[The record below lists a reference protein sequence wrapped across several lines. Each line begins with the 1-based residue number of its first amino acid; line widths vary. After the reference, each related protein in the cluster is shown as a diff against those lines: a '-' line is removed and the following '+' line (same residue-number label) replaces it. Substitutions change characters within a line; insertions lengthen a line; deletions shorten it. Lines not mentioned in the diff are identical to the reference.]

1 MFLLVLSS
9 AIVAAPIWYGSGND
23 AGLVGKWS
31 CEGNFKDS
39 SGQGNNG
46 TQSGGVT
53 ITDGYKGR
61 GCGFD
66 GMNDAINISK
76 TAVASS
82 NLSMFMWIRPT
93 SMPVRMGLIDITVK
107 NFFEVGNGRI
117 EVYGYEF
124 GTPQWINGA
133 AVTVNTWQHV
143 GFTWNGTSLRIYQ
156 DGVDTG
162 GSNSLT
168 GNMYY
173 TGVESTIGA
182 RMIVS
187 GDRWF
192 NGTIDEVRIYNR
204 TLSASEVLTLYNT
217 SKSYTLKFKS
227 TPTKGISNE
236 TPAPEITDNSGLVGW
251 WKMDD
256 LTNGNTTDSSGQGNN
271 GSVIGA
277 ALTSNG
283 RWNNAYNFDGLND
296 YINITHS
303 ASININGNIS
313 VCAWYKWNGAPTS
326 EQIIASKGWY
336 GDATYSWALY
346 FYPLGGYVRFYM
358 QNLLNNSI
366 YYFPAGTQNQ
376 WHHLCGTFNGTTGI
390 VYWDSM
396 NGTYCTS
403 CAIQTNTY
411 PMTMGKA
418 SNSAQGYYLNGSI
431 DEVRIYNRTL
441 SASEV
446 KELYLSKGLVGYWK
460 MDADQRNTTDTY
472 DSSGYYNH
480 GKITGAVLTNE
491 GRFKEGYKFDG
502 TYDSMNTST
511 AMTSMINQTFTYS
524 AWVKSL
530 EPSAG
535 HRIIAKY
542 DGGGSD
548 NGAITLDTYNN
559 IRCLAI
565 GTGAGT
571 SSATSAT
578 ALQTNKWEYLTC
590 VFNGTHMSL
599 YRNGAYVSIGDAI
612 SSFAGSTDYNVKWT
626 IGQDNDG
633 GDAENWNGTID
644 EVRIY
649 NRALSDS
656 EVAGLYNGT
665 KSNKIVFKSM
675 PSITSLSN
683 ETPTPTSS
691 NETGLVGWYQME
703 NNANDLSGQGNN
715 GIVVGAV
722 ANVTG
727 RWNNA
732 LNFTGNGKYINYS
745 APASLD
751 IEQAGTIS
759 AWIKP
764 LSRTAGGY
772 AVLVRASGGNWED
785 ERLFFGLRYATNWM
799 QCALA
804 NGTSYVAPIDLVSHN
819 LSRWYHVAC
828 TWNGTLISMYND
840 GVFTTSS
847 AYAFTPEMTG
857 YSLYTSSNFGAWTSL
872 EGAVDEI
879 RIYNRSL
886 SAAEIQELYL
896 SKGLVGKWTF
906 NADERNTTD
915 TYDSSGY
922 YNHGKIT
929 GAVLT
934 NEGRFKE
941 GYKFD
946 GNDRIWT
953 PLVYD
958 LDTENYTFSA
968 WIKAADLAHNQYTIF
983 GGAEGGVAGNYWAL
997 IHRTDKSGVTLQYAN
1012 GTGMPALFITP
1023 SQNLVANK
1031 TSHIAMVRGQG
1042 SNVKLYQDGVQ
1053 ISDQNMTY
1061 VGFENC
1067 NITIGQDGAG
1077 GSPWVGM
1084 IDEAR
1089 VYNRALSPTE
1099 ISQLYNGTKS
1109 TKLVW
1114 KSVPG

>member
-1 MFLLVLSS
+1 MVIAFLVFISCIPV
-9 AIVAAPIWYGSGND
+9 AIAPIWYGSGND
-23 AGLVGKWS
+23 TGLVGRWS

-39 SGQGNNG
+39 SSQGNNG

-53 ITDGYKGR
+53 ITDGIKGR

-66 GMNDAINISK
+66 GINDAINISK

-124 GTPQWINGA
+124 GTPQWVNGA

-162 GSNSLT
+162 GSNALT
-168 GNMYY
+168 GKMYY

-192 NGTIDEVRIYNR
+192 NGSIDEVLVYNR
-204 TLSASEVLTLYNT
+204 TLSASEVLALYNT
-217 SKSYTLKFKS
+217 SRSYTLKFKS
-227 TPTKGISNE
+227 TPTKGLNDE
-236 TPAPEITDNSGLVGW
+236 SGLVA
-251 WKMDD
+251 KY
-256 LTNGNTTDSSGQGNN
+256 T
-271 GSVIGA
+271 
-277 ALTSNG
+277 
-283 RWNNAYNFDGLND
+283 FDAKD
-296 YINITHS
+296 
-303 ASININGNIS
+303 
-313 VCAWYKWNGAPTS
+313 
-326 EQIIASKGWY
+326 
-336 GDATYSWALY
+336 
-346 FYPLGGYVRFYM
+346 
-358 QNLLNNSI
+358 
-366 YYFPAGTQNQ
+366 
-376 WHHLCGTFNGTTGI
+376 GTTSATAPDTSG
-390 VYWDSM
+390 
-396 NGTYCTS
+396 NGYT
-403 CAIQTNTY
+403 
-411 PMTMGKA
+411 MTGMGAK
-418 SNSAQGYYLNGSI
+418 
-431 DEVRIYNRTL
+431 
-441 SASEV
+441 
-446 KELYLSKGLVGYWK
+446 
-460 MDADQRNTTDTY
+460 
-472 DSSGYYNH
+472 
-480 GKITGAVLTNE
+480 LTNE
-491 GRFKEGYKFDG
+491 GKFKEGYILA
-502 TYDSMNTST
+502 NTGYAYTLGNNPNFNNSDWT
-511 AMTSMINQTFTYS
+511 VS
-524 AWVKSL
+524 AWLKYNAYT
-530 EPSAG
+530 PSAPT
-535 HRIIAKY
+535 IY
-542 DGGGSD
+542 S
-548 NGAITLDTYNN
+548 
-559 IRCLAI
+559 
-565 GTGAGT
+565 
-571 SSATSAT
+571 
-578 ALQTNKWEYLTC
+578 
-590 VFNGTHMSL
+590 
-599 YRNGAYVSIGDAI
+599 AI
-612 SSFAGSTDYNVKWT
+612 SSDSLKGFLLYGGGQALYTRITNGTNYQLVSVTFPTANNLNQWYHFVGVYNATAKNFSAYRDGVLGGSALITTIANYMPDNGINDY
-626 IGQDNDG
+626 IGAVSWG
-633 GDAENWNGTID
+633 GTGFYFNGTID
-644 EVRIY
+644 EVRVY
-649 NRALSDS
+649 NRSLSTS
-656 EVAGLYNGT
+656 EVAELYNGT

-683 ETPTPTSS
+683 ETPAPTSS

-703 NNANDLSGQGNN
+703 NNANDISGQGNN

-764 LSRTAGGY
+764 LSRSAGGY

-819 LSRWYHVAC
+819 LSKWYHVAC
-828 TWNGTLISMYND
+828 TWNGTLISIYND
-840 GVFTTSS
+840 GVFTISS

-857 YSLYTSSNFGAWTSL
+857 YSMYTSSNFGAWTSL

-886 SAAEIQELYL
+886 SAAEIQELYS

-941 GYKFD
+941 AMKFD
-946 GNDRIWT
+946 GVNDNINVSSNLNFSSFSGLTIGVWAKYNGT
-953 PLVYD
+953 
-958 LDTENYTFSA
+958 TERDMISKAKAYNVDNAFRFYT
-968 WIKAADLAHNQYTIF
+968 
-983 GGAEGGVAGNYWAL
+983 
-997 IHRTDKSGVTLQYAN
+997 KSGTAGFYIGN
-1012 GTGMPALFITP
+1012 TTGGFPTAVYGAV
-1023 SQNLVANK
+1023 SNDNK
-1031 TSHIAMVRGQG
+1031 WHYHTAVWDKTNISI
-1042 SNVKLYQDGVQ
+1042 YTDGVYIQ
-1053 ISDQNMTY
+1053 
-1061 VGFENC
+1061 GFNSSSSIY
-1067 NITIGQDGAG
+1067 NSPYSLFF
-1077 GSPWVGM
+1077 GSASANTLFWEGNLDDVR
-1084 IDEAR
+1084 I
-1089 VYNRALSPTE
+1089 YNRALTATE